1 MRTDCLFILKRCEH
15 VHYHICLFS
24 SPSPRPLL
32 ASIRKDELLDQ
43 FPLIASHPSLKSLHS
58 FTLLSTEKQPK
69 DGGVFLRF
77 SFVPTS
83 SSPSAALK
91 EIEERL
97 KHVVRETQGSFKTWN
112 SIGSAAKLW
121 LVKGRP
127 WHEDLSRFASARVK
141 VTFEGPDVNQE
152 ALYDLLRPFGHIS
165 NLTPPGP
172 QPALTLR
179 YSMLAFS
186 RLSSAA
192 AAVSCLHG
200 LSVSPEPPRTAT
212 LEQGGRKE
220 QGSGGTVALEGGPM
234 TRLAFSY
241 ESPVKAHAFRDWVS
255 SHPRIA
261 IPALVALF
269 GTLSYTFFDPY
280 VSLPFA

>member
-1 MRTDCLFILKRCEH
+1 
-15 VHYHICLFS
+15 
-24 SPSPRPLL
+24 
-32 ASIRKDELLDQ
+32 
-43 FPLIASHPSLKSLHS
+43 
-58 FTLLSTEKQPK
+58 
-69 DGGVFLRF
+69 VFLRF
-77 SFVPTS
+77 SFVPPS
-83 SSPSAALK
+83 SSSSEPSTTTTDEERAELALR
-91 EIEERL
+91 EIEDRL
-97 KHVVRETQGSFKTWN
+97 KQVVRETQGGFKTW
-112 SIGSAAKLW
+112 SSTGGAKLW
-121 LVKGRP
+121 RVRGRP
-127 WHEDLSRFASARVK
+127 WHEDLSRFASNRVK

-165 NLTPPGP
+165 NLVAPTP

-200 LSVSPEPPRTAT
+200 LSVSPKPPKTRTLGA
-212 LEQGGRKE
+212 GGGGKQAE
-220 QGSGGTVALEGGPM
+220 GSVASEGGPT

-241 ESPVKAHAFRDWVS
+241 ESPLKAHAARDWIS

-261 IPALVALF
+261 LPAFVALL

-280 VSLPFA
+280 VFFPFFRVILCPFIFSSFPLHPLV